1 MVAQNT
7 YQTPCPRC
15 GAPAGRLCVRYDAAT
30 RQLAPSTGVCVARA
44 VAAHTAAHAARVA
57 AAADAAELERA
68 RRVVRRAELRRLV
81 VEGRV

>member
-15 GAPAGRLCVRYDAAT
+15 GAPAGRLCVHYDAAT
-30 RQLAPSTGVCVARA
+30 RQLAPSARVCVARS

-57 AAADAAELERA
+57 AAADAGELE
-68 RRVVRRAELRRLV
+68 RVVRRAEFRRLV